1 MTSDVDI
8 CNKALSE
15 LGKGPLISALD
26 ENSVAAEQCALH
38 YNSLRE
44 QLLRAA
50 PWGFSRK
57 TLSLTTLG
65 LLTDDPPAAPYPWAV
80 KYLYPPDC
88 LKMRYILPPPWPNSD
103 VNPNV
108 SQGQPAAWCAPSRAY
123 RYLVSYD
130 DTVSPP
136 RRVLLSN
143 VTSALAVYT
152 VNVTDANLFDPL
164 FENALVMALAS
175 KLVMPLT
182 GNVGL
187 KSGYASM
194 ADAAILQARV
204 ADGNEAIPT
213 SDIRVDWIATRMVG
227 GLGDWYGSLGGN
239 NQFALG
245 EWYGNYDNMTWGM

>member
-1 MTSDVDI
+1 MSDVDI

-15 LGKGPLISALD
+15 LGKGPLISSMT
-26 ENSVAAEQCALH
+26 EQSPAAVQCRLH

-57 TLSLTTLG
+57 TLTLTTLG
-65 LLTDDPPAAPYPWAV
+65 LLTDDPPASPYPWLV
-80 KYLYPPDC
+80 KYLYPADC

-108 SQGQPAAWCAPSRAY
+108 SQGQVTAWCAPSRAW

-136 RRVLLSN
+136 RRVILSN

-152 VNVTDANLFDPL
+152 VNVTDTALFDPL

-175 KLVMPLT
+175 KFCMPLT
-182 GNVGL
+182 GNVSL
-187 KSGYASM
+187 KGSYSQM

-213 SDIRVDWIATRMVG
+213 TDHRVDWIATRMVG
-227 GLGDWYGSLGGN
+227 DWGGAWGLGQTGVLGLGDWYGG
-239 NQFALG
+239 
-245 EWYGNYDNMTWGM
+245 YDNMNWGM